1 KTGDRCS
8 RGRDHIRPA
17 EDPCRKDGREGDC
30 SYRDREEARISRPGR
45 KRARRHWARIACRQ
59 TAVELEVRGRDG
71 PIGSRAEQGRVGQ
84 QAFNGGAPPRLGIR
98 PAIKLSRPRERQ
110 RICAILQLGLQA
122 HEPRAVDRQYGQ
134 ADDHDEHHGQV
145 RENDSASVVPEGPG
159 GLPVNFA
166 GRPTCDH
173 GVPSCSM
180 WRWWGLPAA
189 AAYLRA
195 VVASS
200 LLRITEYSLAS
211 PFRMMVIF
219 TWFDGG
225 AGAAATGGGGGGA
238 TGRTGSGMMRPIS
251 RSPMRRLASPADSFG
266 RLRIK
271 DSLPT
276 FVASKIFCACSLVTS
291 NVTARATVGFSSPSL
306 AIWSIAST
314 FRCSNRMS
322 E

>member
-1 KTGDRCS
+1 MMVRYGRITPLVSFRKALADCLSILPVGQ
-8 RGRDHIRPA
+8 RGIMAFHL
-17 EDPCRKDGREGDC
+17 
-30 SYRDREEARISRPGR
+30 
-45 KRARRHWARIACRQ
+45 ARRALVGDAC
-59 TAVELEVRGRDG
+59 GHGDG
-71 PIGSRAEQGRVGQ
+71 P
-84 QAFNGGAPPRLGIR
+84 
-98 PAIKLSRPRERQ
+98 
-110 RICAILQLGLQA
+110 
-122 HEPRAVDRQYGQ
+122 
-134 ADDHDEHHGQV
+134 
-145 RENDSASVVPEGPG
+145 
-159 GLPVNFA
+159 
-166 GRPTCDH
+166 
-173 GVPSCSM
+173 
-180 WRWWGLPAA
+180 
-189 AAYLRA
+189 YLRA
-195 VVASS
+195 LVVSS
-200 LLRITEYSLAS
+200 LLLRVTEYSLAS

-291 NVTARATVGFSSPSL
+291 NVTARATVGFSSASL

-314 FRCSNRMS
+314 FTCSSRMS